1 MPKRIN
7 QKRNTLSRVTHVTN
21 VMNNSGQVIQLS
33 IIIIALFMIGF
44 FMMFGS
50 YIVAQFNTATSADF
64 STEAKDFITNSE
76 PAWSYADAIYPVVV
90 ILLLISVVV
99 TYLYIPTHPVLVI
112 IEFFML
118 LFVVFVGGILGNV
131 NQNIFNDTVFNSTA
145 TNFPMISL
153 VNNNLGFVATIFGL
167 IVLVALFMKRGE
179 Q

>member
-1 MPKRIN
+1 
-7 QKRNTLSRVTHVTN
+7 
-21 VMNNSGQVIQLS
+21 
-33 IIIIALFMIGF
+33 
-44 FMMFGS
+44 
-50 YIVAQFNTATSADF
+50 
-64 STEAKDFITNSE
+64 
-76 PAWSYADAIYPVVV
+76 
-90 ILLLISVVV
+90 
-99 TYLYIPTHPVLVI
+99 
-112 IEFFML
+112 ML